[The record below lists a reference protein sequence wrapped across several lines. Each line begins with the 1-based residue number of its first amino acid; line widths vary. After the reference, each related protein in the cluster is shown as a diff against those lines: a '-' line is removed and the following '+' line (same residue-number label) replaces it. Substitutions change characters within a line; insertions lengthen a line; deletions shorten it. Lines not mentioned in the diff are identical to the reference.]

1 MQPKFVN
8 QNSLASWIEDVGS
21 DDESEEDD
29 VDDTNDDT
37 TQVTSDD
44 MSGSGTDEED
54 QAPKRPRN
62 PIVAFKHPKTHL
74 CSTITR

>member
-1 MQPKFVN
+1 MQLNFVY

-21 DDESEEDD
+21 DDESEVDI
-29 VDDTNDDT
+29 DDTNDDA

-62 PIVAFKHPKTHL
+62 PIVVFKHPKTHL